1 MTHHHFS
8 QETYFL
14 LELDNK
20 HIYDMPGGDE
30 LWRKL
35 AQDKIEPVV
44 REGLSDE
51 VTFKQRLKEVSRF

>member
-8 QETYFL
+8 QETYFP

-20 HIYDMPGGDE
+20 HIYDMPGGDV
-30 LWRKL
+30 LWRKP